1 MLVWKTPRTEEP
13 DGLQS
18 AGLQRVGHH
27 RVSEHTH
34 TCFNVSDYVSGYVRV
49 PVLRPSVVSA
59 SVSPVT
65 VLLVG
70 EGVTSSS
77 ALIVAACGHGRDG
90 DSVYLRP
97 QVTKMGGASYLQS
110 VETNKPLFY

>member
-1 MLVWKTPRTEEP
+1 MATLRIMLVWKIPRTEEP

-18 AGLQRVGHH
+18 VGLQRVGHH

-34 TCFNVSDYVSGYVRV
+34 ARFHMSDYVSGYLLV
-49 PVLRPSVVSA
+49 PVLRPSIVSA

-90 DSVYLRP
+90 DSVYLR
-97 QVTKMGGASYLQS
+97 T
-110 VETNKPLFY
+110 